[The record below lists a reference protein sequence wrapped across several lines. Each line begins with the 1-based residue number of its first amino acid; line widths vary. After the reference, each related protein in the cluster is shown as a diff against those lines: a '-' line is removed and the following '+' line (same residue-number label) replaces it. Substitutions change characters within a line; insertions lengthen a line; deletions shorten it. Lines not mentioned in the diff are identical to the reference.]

1 MLRIRSIIFGIT
13 AHFLAIE
20 QEEVAAQ
27 HGTDTLQQYRV
38 NAFSLEDIVYVGAV
52 TWEPFGQPRHAVSL
66 PAQLR
71 FDFFT
76 YVYRHCSTNIDRNGS
91 LVATIQVTHER
102 GSQVGYLTIH
112 LPHPVPFSTG
122 RESSRKGIVH
132 PLRTTLLKKVFYL

>member
-13 AHFLAIE
+13 AQSFAVEHK
-20 QEEVAAQ
+20 EVAAQ
-27 HGTDTLQQYRV
+27 HGTDALQQYRV
-38 NAFSLEDIVYVGAV
+38 DALSLEDIVYVGAV
-52 TWEPFGQPRHAVSL
+52 TWELFGQPRHAVSL
-66 PAQLR
+66 SAQLR

-112 LPHPVPFSTG
+112 LPHPVPFGTG
-122 RESSRKGIVH
+122 
-132 PLRTTLLKKVFYL
+132 